1 MIQDFLDD
9 AEMQQVTNKAVKRW
23 LKKLEAVAYDADDVL
38 DELNYKVLRRKIK
51 KSNKKVQTFF
61 SRSNS
66 VAFRRKIAQK
76 IKNINEKLELI
87 NQEAT
92 GFGLQMRF
100 AGAHAPNA
108 GSNTADGRETDSYT
122 ADPIVLGREDD
133 VSGIVEMLI
142 TSPAEQVLS
151 ILPIV
156 GMGGLGKTTLAR
168 QVYNNEM
175 IKTHFEE
182 RIWVY
187 VFENFDAVVLFKKIL
202 ESLTGESIEYG
213 SSREVLLQKIQKNLK
228 AKRYLLVLDDVWNE
242 ETEKWMISKMPYWEL
257 VPFEAMAS
265 LLPREVIRFLPL

>member
-1 MIQDFLDD
+1 MEEAVVGAVVGASVQILLQNLLSIPEQEINLFQGFKKGLKKLQNSFLMIQDFLDD

-38 DELNYKVLRRKIK
+38 DELNYTVLRRKIK

-66 VAFRRKIAQK
+66 VAFRRKMAQK

-108 GSNTADGRETDSYT
+108 VSNTADGRETDSYT

-133 VSGIVEMLI
+133 VSGIVEII
-142 TSPAEQVLS
+142 TSQLNKCCLS
-151 ILPIV
+151 FQL
-156 GMGGLGKTTLAR
+156 LGWEDWGR
-168 QVYNNEM
+168 Q
-175 IKTHFEE
+175 
-182 RIWVY
+182 
-187 VFENFDAVVLFKKIL
+187 
-202 ESLTGESIEYG
+202 
-213 SSREVLLQKIQKNLK
+213 
-228 AKRYLLVLDDVWNE
+228 
-242 ETEKWMISKMPYWEL
+242 P
-257 VPFEAMAS
+257 
-265 LLPREVIRFLPL
+265 